1 VSFGT
6 FTIWRRWD
14 NRKRNRAS
22 PQMNRFLKGILK
34 CSVFFLAL
42 ALFLIPIGVTRG
54 AFQRKSAS
62 RAKQVDELFA
72 RNCARCHGADG
83 SGDTPLGHLYK
94 APDFT
99 DSDWWKKNSSISSRR
114 NLRSIITRGRAGMPA
129 FGKKLTGA
137 EINLLIRRVRRF
149 RQTS

>member
-1 VSFGT
+1 
-6 FTIWRRWD
+6 
-14 NRKRNRAS
+14 
-22 PQMNRFLKGILK
+22 MNRFLKSILK
-34 CSVFFLAL
+34 GSALILAL
-42 ALFLIPIGVTRG
+42 ALLIIPIGITRG
-54 AFQRKSAS
+54 AFQRKTLF

-99 DSDWWKKNSSISSRR
+99 DADWWKKNSSINSTRS
-114 NLRSIITRGRAGMPA
+114 LRSIINHGKAGMPA
-129 FGKKLTGA
+129 FGKKLSGS

-149 RQTS
+149 RAKS